1 MRSLAGEV
9 KKANKEVCNRPVR
22 AIQFVEIELRP
33 RSRMRDLRKLK
44 LQYVGTAGSP
54 VRLLLLERCCTAS
67 SSPFRWPPL
76 ARQDDESRL
85 IDSSSKICASSVIV
99 VAAIVC

>member
-44 LQYVGTAGSP
+44 LQYVHRRQSNP
-54 VRLLLLERCCTAS
+54 VRLPLLEHCS

>member
-44 LQYVGTAGSP
+44 LQYVGTRRQSNP
-54 VRLLLLERCCTAS
+54 VRLPLLEHCCTAPRHFGGHHS
-67 SSPFRWPPL
+67 LVRTTSHG
-76 ARQDDESRL
+76 
-85 IDSSSKICASSVIV
+85 
-99 VAAIVC
+99 